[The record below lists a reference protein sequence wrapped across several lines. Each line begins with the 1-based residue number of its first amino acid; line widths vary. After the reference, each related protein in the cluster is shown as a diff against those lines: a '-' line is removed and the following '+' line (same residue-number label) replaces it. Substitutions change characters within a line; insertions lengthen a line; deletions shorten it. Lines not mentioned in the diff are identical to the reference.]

1 MKVLAI
7 YVLSFQDSL
16 FVTFVLLSPCIVR
29 FGGFGMGGCWVLGGN
44 CFLNWKNTA
53 RRETKSGLGALSL
66 KRQFRTK
73 SFTKY
78 FRMDLV
84 LTHHLLHHHNYVQGW
99 PSRVEINFGI

>member
-44 CFLNWKNTA
+44 CFLNWKNTG
-53 RRETKSGLGALSL
+53 RRETEESQVSPSGLAPLSL

-73 SFTKY
+73 SFTTNNMRGLLC
-78 FRMDLV
+78 FLV
-84 LTHHLLHHHNYVQGW
+84 MKGVAKQ
-99 PSRVEINFGI
+99 S